1 MGRVLGRYI
10 RRPEHTSLAP
20 DGGPAGPDTVGLPR
34 RRPVHGHPDST
45 MLIGKEGNQLVEQA
59 RVTPP

>member
-10 RRPEHTSLAP
+10 RRPEHKSLAP